1 MMKIVKELY
10 DIHKGKDI
18 YIIGTGASFRVFP
31 HNFFEDKI
39 TIGLNLAWQLLPVNY
54 VITMVP
60 HLNFPEF
67 VGTEQPTN
75 TTWIT
80 KRDKYQSHATP
91 EMMQLADEHYFFF
104 KTDGQLSVTELDEP
118 SEAGRVLDWVRQP
131 NDEYLYLW
139 TSISQS
145 AVNLAA
151 NMGAKNIILVGC
163 DNCALSGN
171 HHAQNQHTLWKGVD
185 PNDRYM
191 QYYLG
196 LKEVREAL
204 MPRNVN
210 VLSLSPF
217 LKLDA
222 PEMDFL
228 ALCEAQELPKY
239 IENKDIFKGIPL
251 SQHNRRFV
259 NMIKVIFRRNL
270 NYILSYIKA
279 KVSVTKPNKTL

>member
-1 MMKIVKELY
+1 MKLVKELY

-67 VGTEQPTN
+67 VGAEQPAN

-91 EMMQLADEHYFFF
+91 EMMSFADENYFFF

-171 HHAQNQHTLWKGVD
+171 HHAQNQHTLWKGAD

-204 MPRNVN
+204 MTRNVN
-210 VLSLSPF
+210 LLSLSPF

-222 PEMDFL
+222 PEMDFQV
-228 ALCEAQELPKY
+228 LCDSQGLPKY
-239 IENKDIFKGIPL
+239 IENEDIFKGIPL
-251 SQHNRRFV
+251 SQHNRRFF
-259 NMIKVIFRRNL
+259 NMTKTIIKKN
-270 NYILSYIKA
+270 LSYVLSSIKA
-279 KVSVTKPNKTL
+279 LMLGKF